1 MSPLLWLP
9 SLALLDLFF
18 SSNTSICSTKAS
30 PSLGNSDHV
39 VVSFSIDFPSNS
51 KWEVLF
57 YRVAY
62 DYFCAGWDGLLDHLI
77 NVAWED
83 IFKPIASA
91 VASEFCGLVQVEVD
105 IYFPHRKYQVNS
117 HSSPW
122 FLASCTATIVHRNY
136 LFVCSNRVNLLN
148 LK

>member
-1 MSPLLWLP
+1 M
-9 SLALLDLFF
+9 ALLDLFF

-62 DYFCAGWDGLLDHLI
+62 DYFCAGWDGLLDHLV

-136 LFVCSNRVNLLN
+136 FFVCSNRVNLLN